1 MDLVQVSLN
10 GNAYDF
16 PVDYKATD
24 KSDMLNIHK
33 YLMVRNNISAS

>member
-10 GNAYDF
+10 GNAYNF

-24 KSDMLNIHK
+24 KSDMLNIQ
-33 YLMVRNNISAS
+33 I